1 MDKFFIPL
9 ATQLADSS
17 FRQLTKFELVYIAVL
32 HGYCCNPE
40 FAKALPES
48 IANLAQET
56 AGFAIESMA
65 EMLPDPETNPQDA
78 DPSQQELP
86 FDGFI
91 PDPVQPI
98 GPIRR
103 L

>member
-1 MDKFFIPL
+1 MDKNYVPPVI
-9 ATQLADSS
+9 QLADSS

-48 IANLAQET
+48 VANLAQET
-56 AGFAIESMA
+56 AGFAIDAMA

-78 DPSQQELP
+78 DPSQLKLP
-86 FDGFI
+86 I
-91 PDPVQPI
+91 
-98 GPIRR
+98 
-103 L
+103 